1 MSIVWGAVA
10 FTDSAGRTLML
21 RDTSRHRRRLLPG
34 GLADE
39 GETPWDASVRET
51 HEETGLHITG
61 PPRLLA
67 VDALIPYGARAPMVG
82 FMFDGGIITPDRTGP
97 DRTGP
102 DRIRLSNEHDTY
114 LFADP
119 GPGEV
124 PEEQLGRL
132 ASLDAARRRGHP
144 LHLHNGTAPGA
155 ADE

>member
-21 RDTSRHRRRLLPG
+21 RATSHHRRRLLPG
-34 GLADE
+34 GVADE
-39 GETPWDASVRET
+39 GETPWDAAVRETRET

-97 DRTGP
+97 DPPQPRA
-102 DRIRLSNEHDTY
+102 DTY
-114 LFADP
+114 LFA
-119 GPGEV
+119 GLGQWPGEV